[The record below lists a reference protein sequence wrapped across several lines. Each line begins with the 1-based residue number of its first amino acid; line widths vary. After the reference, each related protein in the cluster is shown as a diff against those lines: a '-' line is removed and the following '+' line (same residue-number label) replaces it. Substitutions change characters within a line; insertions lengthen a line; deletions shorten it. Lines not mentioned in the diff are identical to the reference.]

1 VRDSTGIGIVGAE
14 LTVEGARSV
23 ATTDER
29 GAFRLGSVPS
39 GTVMVH
45 ARRLG
50 YRPATVEAVVEPGA
64 TRTLTVT
71 IGRLVPELSAV
82 IVRGARRQPTGE
94 YGGFY
99 DRLGNGFGYFITR
112 DQIER
117 RNPSQTTDMMRSVPG
132 VRLISTRYVQ
142 RAIRLRSANANCPP
156 QYWMD
161 GIRLGEE
168 YDMDFLDPASVE
180 GIEVY
185 SMASVPARF
194 MVGPERRICGTI
206 VMWTRHGERRPRT
219 KQVTAAELSTMVA
232 SLSIYTADQVDS
244 TAHLDTA
251 GPIKPVYPDSLYRA
265 HVPGETLVEFV
276 VDATGDVEME
286 TFGVVSSTHPLFA
299 ESVRRALYDAEFVPA
314 RLGGRR
320 VRQLVQ
326 QPYHFVLADSA
337 KARRP

>member
-1 VRDSTGIGIVGAE
+1 
-14 LTVEGARSV
+14 
-23 ATTDER
+23 
-29 GAFRLGSVPS
+29 
-39 GTVMVH
+39 
-45 ARRLG
+45 
-50 YRPATVEAVVEPGA
+50 VEALVEPGE
-64 TRTLTVT
+64 TRSLAIT
-71 IGRLVPELSAV
+71 IDRLVPELSAV
-82 IVRGARRQPTGE
+82 VVKGTRRQPTGE
-94 YGGFY
+94 FGGFY
-99 DRLGNGFGYFITR
+99 DRVGNGFGYFVTR

-117 RNPSQTTDMMRSVPG
+117 RNPSNVTDLMRSVPG

-142 RAIRLRSANANCPP
+142 RAVRLRNANANCPP
-156 QYWMD
+156 QFWMD

-206 VMWTRHGERRPRT
+206 VMWTRQGERRPRT
-219 KQVTAAELSTMVA
+219 KQVTAAELSSMVA

-244 TAHLDTA
+244 TAHPDSV
-251 GPIKPVYPDSLYRA
+251 GPIKPVYPDSLFRA

-276 VDATGDVEME
+276 VDASGDVEME
-286 TFGVVSSTHPLFA
+286 TFGVVSSTHPLFSEA
-299 ESVRRALYDAEFVPA
+299 VRKALYDATFVPA
-314 RLGGRR
+314 KRDGHK

-337 KARRP
+337 QRK